1 MSNPPYLSSFKA
13 FSLIIPLSLSSSPFF
28 IISHFSLSLLKQFES
43 LCTRKIPNSFKL
55 IHHHHPLFLSLSNSF
70 ITIIPHL
77 DHHLSQTHSSPSLRL
92 LF

>member
-55 IHHHHPLFLSLSNSF
+55 IPSPSSPISLSFKLIHHHHP
-70 ITIIPHL
+70 
-77 DHHLSQTHSSPSLRL
+77 SS
-92 LF
+92 